1 MPLLRPG
8 GRPAATETRDFV
20 SGPFD
25 FGDDRGYA
33 RWRDTKLASAP
44 TRHEDLTVEISD
56 PTALTAGE
64 RAALVDR
71 CRRSN
76 MAFYVS
82 RRPLDKSALGRLCA
96 QLGLIHLDRNW
107 LADDDGISSITPGG
121 GTRGEF
127 IPYTERAL
135 GWHTDGVY
143 NADERR
149 IQAMVLHCVQDAAEG
164 GESAFLDHEIAYL
177 LLRDENPDY
186 ARALFAPDAMSIPPR
201 YLDGELARAEQRGPV
216 FSVARGGEALHMRY
230 SARGT
235 NILWK
240 DDPVTRDAA
249 SMLGRMLDAA
259 SPHVLRLRLTP
270 GMGIVCNNVLHR
282 RGAFR
287 DQAGSKRLLYRARFL
302 DRVAAA

>member
-1 MPLLRPG
+1 M
-8 GRPAATETRDFV
+8 
-20 SGPFD
+20 
-25 FGDDRGYA
+25 
-33 RWRDTKLASAP
+33 KLAGAP
-44 TRHEDLTVEISD
+44 ARHDDLTVEVGD

-71 CRRSN
+71 CRRAN

-82 RRPLDKSALGRLCA
+82 HRPLDKSALRQLCA

-107 LADDDGISSITPGG
+107 LADGDGISSITPGN

-177 LLRDENPDY
+177 LLRDENPDF

-201 YLDGELARAEQRGPV
+201 FQDGELARAEQRGPV
-216 FSVARGGEALHMRY
+216 FSIVGGGEALHMRY

-235 NILWK
+235 NITWK
-240 DDPVTRDAA
+240 DDPVTRGAVSA
-249 SMLGRMLDAA
+249 LARVLDAA
-259 SPHVLRLRLTP
+259 SPHVLHLRLSP
-270 GMGIVCNNVLHR
+270 CMGIVCNNVLHR
-282 RGAFR
+282 RSAFR
-287 DQAGSKRLLYRARFL
+287 DLAGSKRLLYRARFL